1 MVHLSSGL
9 IYAPS
14 VENTQNQENV
24 KLKLNKMR
32 KIIAD
37 YVELTDEW
45 VGTPDVVMYTSE
57 TADGY
62 EIYILGWTDKNGH
75 VKNMD
80 NEENVFMYKENLVE
94 ILVDDFIAGEEFI
107 EIYVSEDL
115 IEDLDLIN
123 ELEERLTI

>member
-1 MVHLSSGL
+1 
-9 IYAPS
+9 
-14 VENTQNQENV
+14 
-24 KLKLNKMR
+24 MR

-80 NEENVFMYKENLVE
+80 NEENVFMYKENLLD
-94 ILVDDFIAGEEFI
+94 ILVDDFLSFNEEFI
-107 EIYVSEDL
+107 EVYVSDDL

-123 ELEERLTI
+123 ELEERL

>member
-1 MVHLSSGL
+1 
-9 IYAPS
+9 
-14 VENTQNQENV
+14 
-24 KLKLNKMR
+24 MR

-45 VGTPDVVMYTSE
+45 VDTPDVVMYTSE

-62 EIYILGWTDKNGH
+62 EIYILGWTGKNGH

-80 NEENVFMYKENLVE
+80 NEENVFMRKENLLD
-94 ILVDDFIAGEEFI
+94 ILVDDFLSCNEEFI
-107 EIYVSEDL
+107 EIYVSYDL

-123 ELEERLTI
+123 ELEERL

>member
-1 MVHLSSGL
+1 M
-9 IYAPS
+9 
-14 VENTQNQENV
+14 
-24 KLKLNKMR
+24 K

-107 EIYVSEDL
+107 EVYVSDDL

>member
-1 MVHLSSGL
+1 
-9 IYAPS
+9 
-14 VENTQNQENV
+14 
-24 KLKLNKMR
+24 MR

-57 TADGY
+57 SADGY

-80 NEENVFMYKENLVE
+80 NEENVFMYKENLLD
-94 ILVDDFIAGEEFI
+94 ILVDDFISFNEEFI
-107 EIYVSEDL
+107 EIYVSDDL

-123 ELEERLTI
+123 ELEERL

>member
-1 MVHLSSGL
+1 
-9 IYAPS
+9 
-14 VENTQNQENV
+14 
-24 KLKLNKMR
+24 MR

-57 TADGY
+57 TADGQQM
-62 EIYILGWTDKNGH
+62 YILGWAGKNGH

-80 NEENVFMYKENLVE
+80 NEENVFMYKENLLD
-94 ILVDDFIAGEEFI
+94 ILVDDFLSCNEEFI
-107 EIYVSEDL
+107 EIYVSYDL

-123 ELEERLTI
+123 ELEERL

>member
-1 MVHLSSGL
+1 
-9 IYAPS
+9 
-14 VENTQNQENV
+14 
-24 KLKLNKMR
+24 MR

-37 YVELTDEW
+37 YIELTDEW

-75 VKNMD
+75 VKN
-80 NEENVFMYKENLVE
+80 VFMYKDDLIEV
-94 ILVDDFIAGEEFI
+94 LVDDFIAGKELI
-107 EIYVSEDL
+107 EIYVSDDL

-123 ELEERLTI
+123 ELEERL

>member
-1 MVHLSSGL
+1 
-9 IYAPS
+9 
-14 VENTQNQENV
+14 
-24 KLKLNKMR
+24 MR

-57 TADGY
+57 SADGY

-80 NEENVFMYKENLVE
+80 NEENVFMYKENLLD
-94 ILVDDFIAGEEFI
+94 ILVDDFISFNEEFI
-107 EIYVSEDL
+107 EIYVSDDL

>member
-1 MVHLSSGL
+1 
-9 IYAPS
+9 
-14 VENTQNQENV
+14 
-24 KLKLNKMR
+24 MR

-62 EIYILGWTDKNGH
+62 EIYILGWTGKNGH

-80 NEENVFMYKENLVE
+80 NEENVFMYKENLLD
-94 ILVDDFIAGEEFI
+94 ILVDDFLSCNEEFI
-107 EIYVSEDL
+107 EIYVSDDL

-123 ELEERLTI
+123 ELEERL

>member
-1 MVHLSSGL
+1 
-9 IYAPS
+9 
-14 VENTQNQENV
+14 
-24 KLKLNKMR
+24 MR

-37 YVELTDEW
+37 YVEFTDEW

-62 EIYILGWTDKNGH
+62 EIYVLGWTGKNGR

-80 NEENVFMYKENLVE
+80 NEENVFMYKENLLD
-94 ILVDDFIAGEEFI
+94 ILVDDFLSYNEEFI
-107 EIYVSEDL
+107 EVYVSEDL

>member
-1 MVHLSSGL
+1 
-9 IYAPS
+9 
-14 VENTQNQENV
+14 
-24 KLKLNKMR
+24 MR
-32 KIIAD
+32 IEIAD

-62 EIYILGWTDKNGH
+62 EIYILGWTGKNGH

-80 NEENVFMYKENLVE
+80 NEENVFMRKENLLD
-94 ILVDDFIAGEEFI
+94 ILVDDFLSCNEEFI
-107 EIYVSEDL
+107 EIYVSYDL

-123 ELEERLTI
+123 ELEERL

>member
-1 MVHLSSGL
+1 
-9 IYAPS
+9 
-14 VENTQNQENV
+14 
-24 KLKLNKMR
+24 MR
-32 KIIAD
+32 IEIAD

-62 EIYILGWTDKNGH
+62 EIYILGWTGKNGH

-80 NEENVFMYKENLVE
+80 NEENVFMYKENLLD
-94 ILVDDFIAGEEFI
+94 ILVDDFLSCNEEFI
-107 EIYVSEDL
+107 EIYVSYDL

-123 ELEERLTI
+123 ELEERL